1 MRSSSAKMLRLPLDF
16 AEQEEIG
23 KSKPS
28 GEILNWEDLAK
39 MKYTWRVAMET
50 LRIHPPVFGGLRK
63 ALKDI
68 EYGGYLIPKGWQV
81 SEILILVTCFFSA
94 IYLFLLL
101 NSLSTILEL
110 RTLHVT
116 FRYSGFRQ
124 WPKWTLAF
132 SQNHQN
138 LIQVK

>member
-1 MRSSSAKMLRLPLDF
+1 MLRLPLDF

-124 WPKWTLAF
+124 
-132 SQNHQN
+132 
-138 LIQVK
+138 

>member
-1 MRSSSAKMLRLPLDF
+1 MWSSSAKMLRLLLDF
-16 AEQEEIG
+16 AEQEKIA

-28 GEILNWEDLAK
+28 GEFLNWEDLAK

-81 SEILILVTCFFSA
+81 SETSYWL
-94 IYLFLLL
+94 
-101 NSLSTILEL
+101 
-110 RTLHVT
+110 
-116 FRYSGFRQ
+116 
-124 WPKWTLAF
+124 LAF
-132 SQNHQN
+132 PQPS
-138 LIQVK
+138 IFSCS